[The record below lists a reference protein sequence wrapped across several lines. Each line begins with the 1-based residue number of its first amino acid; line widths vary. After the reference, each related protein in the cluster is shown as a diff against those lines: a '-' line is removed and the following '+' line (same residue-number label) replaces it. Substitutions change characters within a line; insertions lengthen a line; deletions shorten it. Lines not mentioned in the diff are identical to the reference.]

1 MREFLRKRLFFKTQK
16 VAATGYYGIEDP
28 FPDVISKLFCFS
40 GGCEVPIVVCQEPFG
55 SQNALILMLRKLLLF
70 KGS

>member
-1 MREFLRKRLFFKTQK
+1 MFFKTEK

-28 FPDVISKLFCFS
+28 FPDIISKLPRFRRDTKCRLL
-40 GGCEVPIVVCQEPFG
+40 VVKSHG
-55 SQNALILMLRKLLLF
+55 SQNAAILMLRKLLLL